1 MATLPGRT
9 HTPERLSRRL
19 VAVLAFATGLAVA
32 SNYYAQPLLPAIGK
46 SLHMSSGVAG
56 LIVTAAQV
64 GYALGL
70 VFVLPLGDLLE
81 RRRLIVTLA
90 AGAALALVLLGS
102 APSGAVLLPAAML
115 VGLFSVM
122 AQILVPFA
130 ASLAGDH
137 ERGQV
142 VGTVMSGLLL
152 GILLA
157 RTVAGLFAQAGGWR
171 LVYFVAAGALAVE
184 AVVLYRVLP
193 TWQGNASV
201 SYGGLLRSVWAFMRA
216 ERVLRLRAMYGL
228 LSFASFSVLW
238 TSVAFV
244 LAGSYH
250 FAPLVIGLFGL
261 AGAGGAASATVAGR
275 LSDRGWARWSTAVT
289 TLLLTLSWLALWAGG
304 HVLALLVVGIFVLDV
319 GAQGVH
325 ITNQGAIYALAP
337 EARSRINS
345 AYMTA
350 YFAGG
355 AAGSALSAAIYSTYG
370 WDSVCIVGAG
380 FASLSFLLWLAVD
393 RALDKGR
400 RAVSSSPS

>member
-90 AGAALALVLLGS
+90 VGAVLALVLLGS
-102 APSGAVLLPAAML
+102 APSGAVLLPAAVL

-157 RTVAGLFAQAGGWR
+157 RTVAGLLAQVGGWR
-171 LVYFVAAGALAVE
+171 TVYFVAAGALAVE
-184 AVVLYRVLP
+184 AVVLYRALP

-201 SYGGLLRSVWAFMRA
+201 SYGGLLRSVWALMRA
-216 ERVLRLRAMYGL
+216 ERVLRLRATYGL

-238 TSVAFV
+238 TSVAF
-244 LAGSYH
+244 LLSGSYH

-261 AGAGGAASATVAGR
+261 AGAGGAAAATVAGR
-275 LSDRGWARWSTAVT
+275 LSDRGWARRSTAAT

-304 HVLALLVVGIFVLDV
+304 RVLALLVVGIFVLDV
-319 GAQGVH
+319 GVQGVH

-355 AAGSALSAAIYSTYG
+355 AAGSGLSAAIYSTYG
-370 WDSVCIVGAG
+370 WDGVCVVGAC
-380 FASLSFLLWLAVD
+380 FAALSFLLWLAVD
-393 RALDKGR
+393 RAPDKSQ